1 MKNVIITIFTLTTLN
16 RMCKEVPKL
25 KRKFAEADRVIEK
38 IHSLKEE
45 YLIKVDEQL
54 ASLTYK
60 FITTDLVTSKTDSPT
75 RALGFRRY
83 YKGYNETHLPRRN
96 LMEIAIAIM
105 FLIIFGSFLFIRGCY
120 RRLVRLFNNTT
131 NYASKTAKK
140 INYVRTHR

>member
-60 FITTDLVTSKTDSPT
+60 FITTELPHREYLTQRIDLIATK
-75 RALGFRRY
+75 RY
-83 YKGYNETHLPRRN
+83 IETW
-96 LMEIAIAIM
+96 
-105 FLIIFGSFLFIRGCY
+105 
-120 RRLVRLFNNTT
+120 
-131 NYASKTAKK
+131 
-140 INYVRTHR
+140 